1 MVYWFLKIQ
10 KHVTL
15 SILKIQRIISYHKPQ
30 NIEWLICWTFT
41 KIRKILHPSEN
52 NTPVTICR
60 NQESGIEKSF
70 RRKTP
75 CTHYSHKKGLKSG
88 TRWSN
93 SDLQCTHYFH
103 TNKHIKRHYEKK
115 LCICTFTQTSSGK
128 LPLKYSCIKHW
139 YSHQRP

>member
-10 KHVTL
+10 KHVTF
-15 SILKIQRIISYHKPQ
+15 SILKIQRIISYHKSQ

-41 KIRKILHPSEN
+41 KIRKMLHPSEN

-75 CTHYSHKKGLKSG
+75 CTHYSHTKVWSLAPGIQLGFAMHALLPHKQTYKKTLRKNYAYVLLLKHPQE
-88 TRWSN
+88 N
-93 SDLQCTHYFH
+93 CH
-103 TNKHIKRHYEKK
+103 
-115 LCICTFTQTSSGK
+115 
-128 LPLKYSCIKHW
+128 
-139 YSHQRP
+139 